1 MEDKQVKERDPEF
14 LRARDRD
21 LLFGI
26 ILIAASIALCI
37 YAMKISLDCI
47 RVLDATFYTAPG
59 FLILVIGIM
68 LLACAIYLVVNALK
82 NGGSL
87 RWLNPK
93 KLLKKLK
100 EDKAWYAVLAFFYLF
115 LYMVVLWDAKIPF
128 TRITIP
134 FWANTMIFMLLIMF
148 TFKVARPRTIIIISV
163 VTSLLVFFIF
173 KYLIGVPL
181 P

>member
-1 MEDKQVKERDPEF
+1 MEEKQSKERDLEF
-14 LRARDRD
+14 LRARNRD

-26 ILIAASIALCI
+26 ILIVASIALCI
-37 YAMKISLDCI
+37 YATKISLDCI
-47 RVLDATFYTAPG
+47 RILDASFYTAPG

-68 LLACAIYLVVNALK
+68 LLACAVYLVVNALK

-93 KLLKKLK
+93 KLLKQLR

-134 FWANTMIFMLLIMF
+134 FWANTMVFMMLIMF
-148 TFKVARPRTIIIISV
+148 TFKVAKPRTIIIMSV